1 PGDGESRG
9 HISGARLQGTR
20 HAARCSLQH
29 RSDSRA
35 VRPARRPSRP
45 RTPRRAARSRRVPHV
60 LRAGRASARR
70 ARGRAAALVLVRARG
85 RRVPGRRRRRLDV
98 CDGLLGTGDEPAASA
113 VDATGAGRARGRA
126 RRGGAGGLGL
136 ARTPRERDYLA
147 AIDAYYKDD
156 AATDPKTRLQDST
169 TGTGSAVDLFRP
181 DGGSTG
187 MGVEYYVDLFG
198 YNADSTVFVYDALAG
213 TPTGSVR
220 PRFQGRRIT
229 VRVPHALLGND
240 DGFLNAAT
248 VVGSES
254 EPTDI
259 APENGH
265 VRVGGASPAPRAGVS
280 AARVGGQ
287 AHRGWRWGN

>member
-1 PGDGESRG
+1 MRPVVPCSIALILALFGPLAAQVDHEHHGERLGRVAFPTSCGPAAQAHVERG
-9 HISGARLQGTR
+9 VALLHSFWYE
-20 HAARCSLQH
+20 
-29 RSDSRA
+29 
-35 VRPARRPSRP
+35 PA
-45 RTPRRAARSRRVPHV
+45 
-60 LRAGRASARR
+60 
-70 ARGRAAALVLVRARG
+70 G

-113 VDATGAGRARGRA
+113 VDATGAGRAHGRA

-229 VRVPHALLGND
+229 VRVPRALLGND

-287 AHRGWRWGN
+287 AHRGWL